1 MADTTKIQVTL
12 SNKLI
17 KKIDG
22 YAEEIGM
29 SRSGLC
35 AYWIGQSCMALD
47 NLIRTS
53 KATVEKKINEDLDLS
68 NIQKTKK

>member
-17 KKIDG
+17 NTIDY
-22 YAEEIGM
+22 YAQQIGM

-47 NLIRTS
+47 NLVRTS
-53 KATVEKKINEDLDLS
+53 NNTIEKKNNAELDLS
-68 NIQKTKK
+68 NIKKK

>member
-17 KKIDG
+17 NTIDF
-22 YAEEIGM
+22 YAQQIGM
-29 SRSGLC
+29 SRSALC

-47 NLIRTS
+47 NLVRTS
-53 KATVEKKINEDLDLS
+53 NNTVEKKINAELDLS
-68 NIQKTKK
+68 NIKKK